1 MAITSFTWSRDR
13 LLSHRANR
21 RIASKGARFAMRDST
36 FPLGWR
42 WGTRDAF
49 LTMSDASRARTLI
62 LIFGFVGPGA
72 RRAARRLLSHQSER
86 RLTTENEKIFTRA
99 EPAFERKNDD
109 QRHRS
114 RNELPITP
122 SVNDQQQYAARNRA
136 ARMSRLDASTN

>member
-1 MAITSFTWSRDR
+1 
-13 LLSHRANR
+13 
-21 RIASKGARFAMRDST
+21 
-36 FPLGWR
+36 
-42 WGTRDAF
+42 
-49 LTMSDASRARTLI
+49 MSDASRARTLI

>member
-21 RIASKGARFAMRDST
+21 RIASKGARFATRDST

-49 LTMSDASRARTLI
+49 LTMSDASRARALI

-72 RRAARRLLSHQSER
+72 RRAARRLLPHQSER

-114 RNELPITP
+114 RN
-122 SVNDQQQYAARNRA
+122 
-136 ARMSRLDASTN
+136 